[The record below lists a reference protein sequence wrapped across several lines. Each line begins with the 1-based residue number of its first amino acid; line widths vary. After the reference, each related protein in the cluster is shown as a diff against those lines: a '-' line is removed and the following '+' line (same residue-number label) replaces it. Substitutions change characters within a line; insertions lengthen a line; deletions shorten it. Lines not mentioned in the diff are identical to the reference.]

1 MRPMRSP
8 IALEQMEPAARPVTE
23 AVGLPPA
30 CYTSADFYAFEKAA
44 VFDTEWLCVGR
55 SSQIPEPGD
64 YFTATLL
71 GTEPVIVVRNRDGR
85 TNVMSS
91 ICRHRAMCITAPAER
106 PKHQWFDP
114 PPECSGST
122 RNFRCPYHW
131 WTYDLDGRLIGAPE
145 MRQRP
150 GFVRSEISL
159 PHLATEEWQGFVFC
173 SFADDPVPLGPRL
186 GAFDEMLANYR
197 IAEMVT
203 TEPELLEMPFNWKVF
218 AENFMDAYHSL
229 RLHASL
235 YDFTEADTG
244 NETLLAGT
252 FPPLEPGSVGIGGRG
267 RTGFKDRGMNPTQ
280 ATLFPAIP
288 TLNDDDRWNVVYL
301 YVAPSLLIGAYSDS
315 VKWLAVQPVSAGESL
330 GRLGYLFPESTTKL
344 KLFEQL
350 LEQHKRGVE
359 LFYDQD
365 MPVAVASQ
373 RGMGSRFAPQGP
385 LSGQDFFRSQLAE
398 WLLERYRTAHEA
410 AASTGA

>member
-1 MRPMRSP
+1 MRTMRSP
-8 IALEQMEPAARPVTE
+8 IPLEQMEPAARPVDE
-23 AVGLPPA
+23 AIGLPPA
-30 CYTSADFYAFEKAA
+30 CYTDAEFYAFEQAA

-64 YFTATLL
+64 YFTATLV
-71 GTEPVIVVRNRDGR
+71 GSEPVIAVRNRDGR
-85 TNVMSS
+85 INVMSA

-106 PKHQWFDP
+106 PKDEWFDP

-131 WTYDLDGRLIGAPE
+131 WTYDLDGRLVGAPE
-145 MRQRP
+145 MHQRP

-159 PHLATEEWQGFVFC
+159 PQLAVEEWQGFVFC
-173 SFADDPVPLGPRL
+173 SFAADPTPLGPRL
-186 GAFDEMLANYR
+186 ASFDEMLDGYC
-197 IAEMVT
+197 IDEMAT
-203 TEPELLEMPFNWKVF
+203 TEPELLRMPFNWKVF
-218 AENFMDAYHSL
+218 TENFMDAYHSL

-235 YDFTEADTG
+235 YDFAEADNS

-252 FPPLEPGSVGIGGRG
+252 FPPLEPGSIGIGGRG

-280 ATLFPAIP
+280 AALFPPIA
-288 TLNDDDRWNVVYL
+288 TLSEDDRWSVVYL

-315 VKWLAVQPVSAGESL
+315 VKWLAVQPVSAHESL
-330 GRLGYLFPESTTKL
+330 GRLGYLFPETTTKL
-344 KLFEQL
+344 KLFDQL

-398 WLLERYRTAHEA
+398 WLLERYRAADGVA
-410 AASTGA
+410 AASSV